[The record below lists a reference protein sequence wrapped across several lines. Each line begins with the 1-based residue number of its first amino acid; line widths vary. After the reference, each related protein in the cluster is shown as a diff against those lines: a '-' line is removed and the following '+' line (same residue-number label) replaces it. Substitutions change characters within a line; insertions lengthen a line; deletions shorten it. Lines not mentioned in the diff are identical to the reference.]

1 MKSTI
6 LWSFSIFHMK
16 AATGKSQ
23 RNDEITMKKFKKNRY
38 GLASGMYW
46 KILGNPSE
54 DTNYIL

>member
-1 MKSTI
+1 
-6 LWSFSIFHMK
+6 MK

-23 RNDEITMKKFKKNRY
+23 RNDEMTMKKFKKNRY